1 MRRSQPYIKG
11 CATWLSSR
19 IKPMTIVPMR
29 LQSSAASSH
38 GIELQSM
45 LHEERMLARELQ
57 AHLRTKDSL
66 LEKKDEA
73 LCTKDRLLEKK
84 DEALC
89 TKDRLLEKKDADL
102 RTKDADLRT
111 KDRLLEKKDEDVRSL
126 LEKKD
131 ADLRTKDRLL
141 EKKDEDLTAKA
152 ALAAQLKLQQFE
164 LIRYKNIVNCRGA
177 LEFVASQIGLSHP
190 GDEMGWRTEFDG

>member
-1 MRRSQPYIKG
+1 
-11 CATWLSSR
+11 
-19 IKPMTIVPMR
+19 
-29 LQSSAASSH
+29 
-38 GIELQSM
+38 
-45 LHEERMLARELQ
+45 MLARELQ

-73 LCTKDRLLEKK
+73 LC
-84 DEALC
+84 
-89 TKDRLLEKKDADL
+89 
-102 RTKDADLRT
+102 T

-190 GDEMGWRTEFDG
+190 GDEMGWRTEFDGALTHVLISCNENDKIVQDNGGRPHKSPSLAAKVK